1 MASGGLNPKIRGHDV
16 NRACQVAT
24 PGGLCAIVASARH
37 EERAV
42 KREQPLATS
51 IHQFLCLTDNYGV
64 LVHDSATG
72 ATASIDAPEAGPILA
87 ALDEKGWTLT
97 HLLITHHHAD
107 HVQGGPELKARFPS
121 LKIIGPAKE
130 AARIDFLDTLVS
142 EGDEVPVG
150 SLKAK
155 VIETPGHTLGQV
167 NYHFEQDGI
176 AFCGDTLFSLG
187 CGRAFE
193 TPYAVL
199 WNSLV
204 KLSRLPGETEVYCG
218 HEYTQANARF
228 ALTIEP
234 DNPILKARAEE
245 VARLRAE
252 KRPTLPT
259 TIAAELAANPFLR
272 ADKHSVQSALGM
284 AGADPADVFAELRSR
299 KDRF

>member
-1 MASGGLNPKIRGHDV
+1 M
-16 NRACQVAT
+16 T
-24 PGGLCAIVASARH
+24 
-37 EERAV
+37 
-42 KREQPLATS
+42 TS
-51 IHQFLCLTDNYGV
+51 VHQFLCLTDNYGV
-64 LVHDSATG
+64 LLHDSASG
-72 ATASIDAPEAGPILA
+72 ATASIDAPEAGPIFA
-87 ALDEKGWTLT
+87 ALNERGWTLT

-121 LKIIGPAKE
+121 LEIIGPAKE
-130 AARIDFLDTLVS
+130 AARIGFLETLVS
-142 EGDEVPVG
+142 EGDEVSVG
-150 SLKAK
+150 SLQAK

-167 NYHFEQDGI
+167 NYHFEEQAI

-193 TPYAVL
+193 APYATL

-204 KLSRLPGETEVYCG
+204 KLSELPGETQVYCG

-234 DNPILKARAEE
+234 GNPILKARAEE
-245 VARLRAE
+245 VVRLRAE

-259 TIAAELAANPFLR
+259 TIAAELATNPFLR
-272 ADKHSVQSALGM
+272 AEKPSVQGAVGM
-284 AGADPADVFAELRSR
+284 AGGDPAAVFAELRAR

>member
-1 MASGGLNPKIRGHDV
+1 MVMSV
-16 NRACQVAT
+16 
-24 PGGLCAIVASARH
+24 
-37 EERAV
+37 
-42 KREQPLATS
+42 
-51 IHQFLCLTDNYGV
+51 HQFLCMTDNYGA
-64 LVHDSATG
+64 LAHDPATG

-87 ALDEKGWTLT
+87 ALADKGWTLT

-107 HVQGGPELKARFPS
+107 HIQGAPELKARFPS
-121 LKIIGPAKE
+121 LEIIGPAKE
-130 AARIDFLDTLVS
+130 AARIGFLDRLVS
-142 EGDEVPVG
+142 EGDEVPIG
-150 SLKAK
+150 SLAAK

-167 NYHFEQDGI
+167 NYHFEDDEA

-193 TPYAVL
+193 APYAVL

-204 KLSRLPGETEVYCG
+204 KLAALPGETQVYCG
-218 HEYTQANARF
+218 HEYTEANARF

-234 DNPILKARAEE
+234 DNPALKDRVEE
-245 VARLRAE
+245 VKRLRAT

-272 ADKHSVQSALGM
+272 AEKPSVQAAVGM
-284 AGADPADVFAELRSR
+284 AGADPADVFAELRAR

>member
-1 MASGGLNPKIRGHDV
+1 M
-16 NRACQVAT
+16 
-24 PGGLCAIVASARH
+24 
-37 EERAV
+37 
-42 KREQPLATS
+42 ATS
-51 IHQFLCLTDNYGV
+51 VHQFLCLTDNYGV
-64 LVHDSATG
+64 LLHDSSTG
-72 ATASIDAPEAGPILA
+72 STASIDAPEARPIFA
-87 ALDEKGWTLT
+87 ALHEKGWTLT

-107 HVQGGPELKARFPS
+107 HVQGAPELKARFPS
-121 LKIIGPAKE
+121 LKIIGPAMD
-130 AARIDFLDTLVS
+130 AARIGFLDSIVS
-142 EGDEVPVG
+142 EGDEVQVG
-150 SLKAK
+150 SLGAR
-155 VIETPGHTLGQV
+155 VIETPGHTIGHIA
-167 NYHFEQDGI
+167 YHFEEDAL

-199 WNSLV
+199 WGSLL
-204 KLSRLPGETEVYCG
+204 KLAALPSETEVYCG

-234 DNPILKARAEE
+234 DNPALKARADE

-272 ADKHSVQSALGM
+272 ADKPSVQAGVGM
-284 AGADPADVFAELRSR
+284 AGADAADVFAEIRSR